1 MPRFSSKLHSR
12 SCLSQK
18 ILLVLLSFTKEALV
32 VLVLLICIYLHT
44 ARTTTDSSQ
53 QTSLTRQLV
62 CECVYSNRN
71 PVSIVTS
78 LSERSLLRRFLARFA
93 WVITHSHVYSPC
105 TCMRPAGS
113 MYWRRLSIGRWGQ
126 GCRQHVRPSVRP
138 SFVLL
143 GVLTPDPHSPSV
155 LAVQSYPPAC
165 NYTHFSWPDLA

>member
-1 MPRFSSKLHSR
+1 MCAQLSQIPRFSSKLHSR

-78 LSERSLLRRFLARFA
+78 LSERSLLRRFSRGL
-93 WVITHSHVYSPC
+93 HGSSPTVMYIHRVRVC
-105 TCMRPAGS
+105 DRPAACIGAACRSAGGVRVVAS
-113 MYWRRLSIGRWGQ
+113 MSVRLSY
-126 GCRQHVRPSVRP
+126 C
-138 SFVLL
+138 
-143 GVLTPDPHSPSV
+143 
-155 LAVQSYPPAC
+155 
-165 NYTHFSWPDLA
+165 